1 LKPQKTNQ
9 EEETMKISHTLSQ
22 LFLIVFVLTCFT
34 LGPMAEA
41 VMPAPDGGYPGF
53 NTAEGD
59 GALFGLTTGG
69 WNTALGGY
77 SLYND
82 TTGGANTAVGLNA
95 LRLNRSGSFNTAVGL
110 NALYFNQAPENCAFG
125 AYALFANTTATRNS
139 AFGWGALALNT
150 IGSDNTAVGDS
161 GLISNTTGGRNTAVG
176 SGALYSSDTNS
187 ENTAIGYKAL
197 YSSQGIQFTANSN
210 TAIGSQ
216 SLASQL
222 SPANFNTAIGAQA
235 LFGHIGNDGNTAVGY
250 QALYS
255 DAAGSYNIALGTGA
269 GYNLTGDNN
278 IDIGNAGVAAESNT
292 IRIGTTGTQTATYVA
307 GIFGATVTDGAPL
320 LVDAS
325 GHLGTAVSSARL
337 KDDIKPMDK
346 ASEAV
351 LALKPV
357 TFRYKKDSKGIRQF
371 GLVAEEVEKVNPD
384 LVVRD
389 KEGDLYT
396 VRYDQVN
403 AMLLNEFLKEHK
415 KVEAQQSKIEEQEA
429 IIAQLK
435 SAVAQQEATAEQ
447 QEKRFHS
454 SLAEQDKQ
462 IEALASGLQKVSAQL
477 EMNKSA
483 PQVIAR
489 TARENLELLS
499 VRDFPN
505 PN

>member
-1 LKPQKTNQ
+1 
-9 EEETMKISHTLSQ
+9 MKMITK
-22 LFLIVFVLTCFT
+22 FVYAAVVAFALACFA
-34 LGPMAEA
+34 LEPRAGA
-41 VMPAPDGGYPGF
+41 VIPAPDGGYPGF

-59 GALFGLTTGG
+59 GALFGLTAGG

-161 GLISNTTGGRNTAVG
+161 GLISNTTGVRNTAVG

-216 SLASQL
+216 ALASQL

-292 IRIGTTGTQTATYVA
+292 IRIGTAGTQTATYVA
-307 GIFGATVTDGAPL
+307 GVFGATITDGAPV
-320 LVDAS
+320 LVDTN
-325 GHLGTAVSSARL
+325 GHLGTMVSSVRF
-337 KDDIKPMDK
+337 KDEIKPMDK

-351 LALKPV
+351 LSLRPV
-357 TFRYKKDSKGIRQF
+357 TFHYKNDSKGAPQF
-371 GLVAEEVEKVNPD
+371 GLIAEEVAEVNPA
-384 LVVRD
+384 LVVHD
-389 KEGDLYT
+389 KKGEIYS
-396 VRYDQVN
+396 VRYEAVN

-415 KVEAQQSKIEEQEA
+415 KVEEQQATIGQLKSNAARQDATISELKKDVGVLT
-429 IIAQLK
+429 AQLK
-435 SAVAQQEATAEQ
+435 EQ
-447 QEKRFHS
+447 AS
-454 SLAEQDKQ
+454 Q
-462 IEALASGLQKVSAQL
+462 IQKVSAQIEL
-477 EMNKSA
+477 DRPAPRTVLNK
-483 PQVIAR
+483 P
-489 TARENLELLS
+489 
-499 VRDFPN
+499 
-505 PN
+505 

>member
-1 LKPQKTNQ
+1 
-9 EEETMKISHTLSQ
+9 MKISHTLSQ

-278 IDIGNAGVAAESNT
+278 IDIGNSGVAAESNT

-307 GIFGATVTDGAPL
+307 GIFGATVTDGAPV
-320 LVDAS
+320 LVDTN
-325 GHLGTAVSSARL
+325 GHLGTAVSSARF
-337 KDDIKPMDK
+337 KDHIKPMDK
-346 ASEAV
+346 ASEAI

-357 TFRYKKDSKGIRQF
+357 TFRYKKELDPNGIPQF
-371 GLVAEEVEKVNPD
+371 GLVAEDVAKVNPD
-384 LVVRD
+384 LVARD
-389 KEGDLYT
+389 AKGELYT
-396 VRYDQVN
+396 VRYEAVN
-403 AMLLNEFLKEHK
+403 AMLLNEFLKEHATVQELK
-415 KVEAQQSKIEEQEA
+415 KE
-429 IIAQLK
+429 IAALK
-435 SAVAQQEATAEQ
+435 A
-447 QEKRFHS
+447 
-454 SLAEQDKQ
+454 
-462 IEALASGLQKVSAQL
+462 GLQKLSARIDQG
-477 EMNKSA
+477 A
-483 PQVIAR
+483 PPLQTVV
-489 TARENLELLS
+489 N
-499 VRDFPN
+499 N
-505 PN
+505 H